1 MEYYFSG
8 TIERVIFEN
17 QSSFFRILLL
27 DINDTDAEDYDD
39 FEIIVT
45 GTMADIVE
53 GEDYTFW
60 GELVHHPKYG
70 QQLQMSRYE
79 RAKPTSKGL
88 VKYFSSDHFKGIGL
102 KTAQK
107 IVDLYGEDTIDK
119 ILQAPEKLA
128 SISGLSKKNRE
139 AFVEKLQLNYGTER
153 VLAQLANYGI
163 PNKLAFQIQDFYKE
177 ETLQIVES
185 APYQLVE
192 DIQRMGFK
200 IADQLAE
207 ELGIASDA
215 PERFRAGLV
224 HS

>member
-1 MEYYFSG
+1 
-8 TIERVIFEN
+8 
-17 QSSFFRILLL
+17 
-27 DINDTDAEDYDD
+27 
-39 FEIIVT
+39 
-45 GTMADIVE
+45 MADIVE

-70 QQLQMSRYE
+70 QQLQMNRYE

-139 AFVEKLQLNYGTER
+139 PLSKNYSSTMVRNGSS
-153 VLAQLANYGI
+153 
-163 PNKLAFQIQDFYKE
+163 PNLL
-177 ETLQIVES
+177 T
-185 APYQLVE
+185 
-192 DIQRMGFK
+192 M
-200 IADQLAE
+200 
-207 ELGIASDA
+207 AS
-215 PERFRAGLV
+215 LIN
-224 HS
+224 

>member
-70 QQLQMSRYE
+70 QQLQMNRYE

-88 VKYFSSDHFKGIGL
+88 VKYFSSILKGSDS
-102 KTAQK
+102 KRPK
-107 IVDLYGEDTIDK
+107 RS
-119 ILQAPEKLA
+119 
-128 SISGLSKKNRE
+128 SISMVRIPLIKFCKHLKNWPLSPDFLKRIARPLSK
-139 AFVEKLQLNYGTER
+139 NYSSTMVQNGSS
-153 VLAQLANYGI
+153 
-163 PNKLAFQIQDFYKE
+163 PNLP
-177 ETLQIVES
+177 T
-185 APYQLVE
+185 
-192 DIQRMGFK
+192 M
-200 IADQLAE
+200 
-207 ELGIASDA
+207 AS
-215 PERFRAGLV
+215 LI
-224 HS
+224 S